1 MSKNSGERKEARI
14 DSNRLLA
21 RGERGREK
29 EDWSVDTGKYANGT
43 ISLIRGGGNEGEY
56 RDPNSRKR
64 RRRGRRKETNYKKPR
79 IKKEE
84 EKEETVENAGEG
96 LEERNGAE
104 ASSG

>member
-29 EDWSVDTGKYANGT
+29 EDWSVDTGKYANGA
-43 ISLIRGGGNEGEY
+43 ISLIRGGNEEEY

-84 EKEETVENAGEG
+84 EKEETVGNAGEG

>member
-1 MSKNSGERKEARI
+1 MSIPEN
-14 DSNRLLA
+14 
-21 RGERGREK
+21 
-29 EDWSVDTGKYANGT
+29 TNGT
-43 ISLIRGGGNEGEY
+43 ISLIRGGNEGEY
-56 RDPNSRKR
+56 RDPN
-64 RRRGRRKETNYKKPR
+64 RRGRRKETNYKKPR